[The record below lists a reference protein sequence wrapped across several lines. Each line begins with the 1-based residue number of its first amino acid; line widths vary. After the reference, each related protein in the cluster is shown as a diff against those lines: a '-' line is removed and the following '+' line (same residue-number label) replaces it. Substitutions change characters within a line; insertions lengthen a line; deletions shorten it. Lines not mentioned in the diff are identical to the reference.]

1 MAIET
6 KTKTTLVKQRHP
18 LWVQFNQDWLKWRLC
33 YTGGM
38 KFKESYLCR
47 YSKREHDDDYQ
58 LRKKLT
64 YIPGHAR
71 SVINIIRNAMAVRL
85 PEVIRKGSDAYMET
99 METDVDTFR
108 NNMNSYVALEITPM
122 LLTQGKR
129 IVVVDAPPAREGATR
144 AEDEGRPFFFS
155 VNAEDVLSWSYDQ
168 EGRIDAILMQ
178 LVEDQVDD
186 ETKLVVGSNVVY
198 RYMRLLA
205 EGEQKDTGVGPLNGP
220 GVLVQTFNKDGKETT
235 EARVLPLSRVPVV
248 EFSLVDSIMAEVAD
262 HQIAMLNLAS
272 TDMDFLWRGNFPIY
286 TEQQPKSTQ
295 MIRPRGTKGRAGE
308 EVAEDTDSMGYGRDA
323 GTGENKRQ
331 RRAGNAKGIA
341 YKEGMERPAFINP
354 ATDNL
359 NASMTKQ
366 EAIAKEIRI
375 LVDLALVSLSVKAI
389 EQSGASKMADRVGEE
404 AGLAYIGRSL
414 ETGERELAEIW
425 HEMNGDQTEVE
436 IKYPTDYS
444 VKTLDERREE
454 AKSLREL
461 RSAVRSVTFQREID
475 KRTADVLL
483 KTMVDTETMDTING
497 EVDAADYYDDD
508 TERAKVVQQDVLQGI
523 VSKETAA
530 RLRGYDEQEPAKAR
544 AEKTRD
550 VDSMLG
556 EGRGAT
562 EEDRVP
568 APGQDT
574 EDVTDDDSFVDEE

>member
-1 MAIET
+1 M

-18 LWVQFNQDWLKWRLC
+18 LWSLNSTSWLKWRLC
-33 YTGGM
+33 YTGGV
-38 KFKESYLCR
+38 KFKDAFLYR

-58 LRKKLT
+58 LRKALT

-71 SVINIIRNAMAVRL
+71 SVVNIIRNAMAVRL
-85 PEVIRKGSDAYMET
+85 PEVIRLGSEAYMDA
-99 METDVDTFR
+99 MESDVDTFR
-108 NNMNSYVALEITPM
+108 NSMNSFIALEVIPM

-129 IVVVDAPPAREGATR
+129 IVVVDAPPMKEGATR
-144 AEDEGRPFFFS
+144 AEDNGRPFFFA
-155 VNAEDVLSWSYDQ
+155 VDAEDVLSWSYDT
-168 EGRIDAILMQ
+168 EGRIDVVLLQ
-178 LVEDQVDD
+178 LVEDQVDPD
-186 ETKLVVGSNVVY
+186 TKLVVASRIVY
-198 RYMRLLA
+198 RYMRLLGDD
-205 EGEQKDTGVGPLNGP
+205 ESKVTGVGTLNGP
-220 GVLVQTFNKDGKETT
+220 GVLVQTFDNEGKEISD
-235 EARVLPLSRVPVV
+235 AYVLPLARVPVV
-248 EFSLVDSIMAEVAD
+248 EFSLVDSIMSEIAD

-295 MIRPRGTKGRAGE
+295 MIRPRGTKGKTGE
-308 EVAEDTDSMGYGRDA
+308 EVAEDTDTMGTGMDP

-341 YKEGMERPAFINP
+341 YKEGMERPDFINP

-359 NASMTKQ
+359 TASMTKQ

-414 ETGERELAEIW
+414 ETGERELAAIW
-425 HEMNGDQTEVE
+425 HEMNGDTATIE

-444 VKTLDERREE
+444 VKTLEERREE
-454 AKSLREL
+454 AKTLRDL
-461 RSAVRSVTFQREID
+461 RSAVRSVTYQREID

-483 KTMVDTETMDTING
+483 KTLVDIETMAIIEK
-497 EVDAADYYDDD
+497 EVNAADYYDDD

-530 RLRGYDEQEPAKAR
+530 RLRGYDSKEPSRAL
-544 AEKTRD
+544 AEKSRD

-562 EEDRVP
+562 DEDIVP
-568 APGQDT
+568 GTVADD
-574 EDVTDDDSFVDEE
+574 EDADINEDEQVTQ